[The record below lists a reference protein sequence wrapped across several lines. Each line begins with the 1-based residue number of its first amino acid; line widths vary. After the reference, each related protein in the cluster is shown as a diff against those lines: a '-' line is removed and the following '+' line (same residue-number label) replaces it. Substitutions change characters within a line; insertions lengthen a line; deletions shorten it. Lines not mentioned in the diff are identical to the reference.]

1 MTDIE
6 LKLNAW
12 TSNPGTTVFCVQGEQ
27 QARTLHVTLI
37 DRTGIQDVMS
47 VAPVTPRYIDLTGYT
62 PRMYVS
68 KPDET
73 GVYFPGTVTDAEN
86 GRVDFTLTG
95 QCVAVPG
102 KAYCTISLI
111 KEDIELK
118 IVGIVLD
125 IKKSDTD
132 DFIEGSR
139 DEFVELEVLTSQA
152 KEATAECIAATE
164 RAEQAVEAANEVV
177 QADHAIVEDAKTQ
190 AASAKE
196 AAALAN
202 VATQSAN
209 SATSSAQSAA
219 DRANAAADR
228 LEGTDVGTLA
238 NELDAHTGS
247 QVNTDLGV
255 HGMRING
262 GQLQVGDDSSWR
274 NAIDKTYTNPQELP
288 DRSTLVSAP
297 PGVYIG
303 KNPKDL
309 DLAGNTQYILVV
321 CKSGTATSRSVTFPL
336 EDKRYTYSVTN
347 KKWVQPR
354 DVVEE
359 GDSGTLHYIKYSDGT
374 AECWGTIQKSVGF
387 YVKTSSLYL
396 TENSEI
402 ETPIP
407 YPEHASI
414 SVDEPWCWCNYNEA
428 NGKNIK
434 FRVFYADLTDPGKK
448 TLSVH
453 IKVTGHWK

>member
-102 KAYCTISLI
+102 KADCTISLI
-111 KEDIELK
+111 KEDVELK

-202 VATQSAN
+202 VAAQSAN

-228 LEGTDVGTLA
+228 LEGIDVGTLA
-238 NELDAHTGS
+238 NELDAHTRS
-247 QVNTDLGV
+247 QVNADVGV
-255 HGMRING
+255 HGLRFSEGKLEYNSSQEGEPANWKSAITKE
-262 GQLQVGDDSSWR
+262 QLLDMIYPVG
-274 NAIDKTYTNPQELP
+274 
-288 DRSTLVSAP
+288 
-297 PGVYIG
+297 
-303 KNPKDL
+303 
-309 DLAGNTQYILVV
+309 
-321 CKSGTATSRSVTFPL
+321 
-336 EDKRYTYSVTN
+336 
-347 KKWVQPR
+347 
-354 DVVEE
+354 
-359 GDSGTLHYIKYSDGT
+359 
-374 AECWGTIQKSVGF
+374 
-387 YVKTSSLYL
+387 SLYL
-396 TENSEI
+396 TTSTAPPGGLFGGSWQLWGKGRTIVGVDSFDADFSAAEKTGGEKTHKLTIDEMPSHNHDLSVRNSGLDDSS
-402 ETPIP
+402 ETYNPP
-407 YPEHASI
+407 FVFKKQYTVTAYSNKTGG
-414 SVDEPWCWCNYNEA
+414 DEPHNNMPPYITCY
-428 NGKNIK
+428 I
-434 FRVFYADLTDPGKK
+434 
-448 TLSVH
+448 
-453 IKVTGHWK
+453 WKRTA